1 MIHFLPDEFD
11 TATPCN
17 EAVARLASIRT
28 ALIAAEQIVGIHSSE
43 TIEPG
48 TPPTAWVEMPA
59 AWPEARRR
67 CFDARSIE
75 VAQGAAAGLEMLV
88 AQQAAG
94 TEAHPRSVERLTLTL
109 RTELADLDRL
119 FSL

>member
-11 TATPCN
+11 TATPYN

-28 ALIAAEQIVGIHSSE
+28 ALIVAEQVAGTHSSQAIAPE
-43 TIEPG
+43 

-94 TEAHPRSVERLTLTL
+94 TEAHPKSVERLTLTL
-109 RTELADLDRL
+109 RTDLADLDRL